1 MAHLPDIAL
10 ALSAFLVAVIFP
22 GPNMMAI
29 LSTSLTHGRRSGRA
43 IATGVAAGSLSWG
56 ILATAGLSAILATYA
71 SALVIIKI
79 AGGLYLGFLAF
90 KSLRRAITPEA
101 AAELDNAPDQT
112 SRRHFLRGYL
122 IMMTNPKAILGW
134 IAIVSLG
141 LSESSPLWV
150 PITIVALAATMSL
163 IIHNFYAVA
172 FSTRQVLVVYRK
184 VQRQFD
190 AVVGALFGG
199 AAFKLLTSRT

>member
-1 MAHLPDIAL
+1 MEHLLDITL
-10 ALSAFLVAVIFP
+10 ALSAFLLAVIFP

-56 ILATAGLSAILATYA
+56 ILATAGLSAVLATYA
-71 SALVIIKI
+71 SALILIKI

-101 AAELDNAPDQT
+101 ADELATAPNQPT
-112 SRRHFLRGYL
+112 RRHFLRGYL

-141 LSESSPLWV
+141 LNETSPPWV
-150 PITIVALAATMSL
+150 PVTIVGLAATLSL
-163 IIHNFYAVA
+163 IIHNFYAIA

-190 AVVGALFGG
+190 AVVGVLFGG
-199 AAFKLLTSRT
+199 AALKLLTSRP